1 MLGAITARLSSPAT
15 QQSAGRAG
23 KRGQPCCT
31 QSRTV
36 FCKRPMGGGSQ
47 LELSGPPRS
56 ALSGYGNQ
64 EPWGVPL
71 IPNELPIGHTREL
84 PAM

>member
-1 MLGAITARLSSPAT
+1 
-15 QQSAGRAG
+15 
-23 KRGQPCCT
+23 
-31 QSRTV
+31 
-36 FCKRPMGGGSQ
+36 MGGGSQ